1 MAKQSTNRP
10 VIGDLLKSLPKTETP
25 VQEVR
30 PVPTPTSESAP
41 KPKPE
46 QVRINGFWV
55 NADLGERFRVRG
67 AKENKKPRQILI
79 EALEAFL
86 ATE

>member
-1 MAKQSTNRP
+1 MAKQSTPRP
-10 VIGDLLKSLPKTETP
+10 VIGDLLKSLPKTVTP

-30 PVPTPTSESAP
+30 PVAEVTPAP
-41 KPKPE
+41 KESKPE

-55 NADLGERFRVRG
+55 DAELGERFRIRG

-79 EALEAFL
+79 EALESYL
-86 ATE
+86 TT